1 MMTAL
6 PDLADEFEALE
17 RRAELREP
25 VETATGRGGFWKTG
39 LILCAGL
46 GLLLSAAG
54 IWAFP
59 SADNAE
65 RLIRLG
71 ASLGLFGAGAAVL
84 SVLGAGG
91 ERARAEIDPERRE
104 IRTYETDSRGCVFLT
119 GRYGFSQMSDISLR
133 DGTFQARDGEGRV
146 VVSVPVRGRARV
158 QAIHR
163 ALSLV

>member
-17 RRAELREP
+17 RRAELREL
-25 VETATGRGGFWKTG
+25 VGTATPPGGFWKTG
-39 LILCAGL
+39 LILCTGL
-46 GLLLSAAG
+46 GLMLSAAG

-71 ASLGLFGAGAAVL
+71 ASLGLFGIGAVVL
-84 SVLGAGG
+84 SMLATGG
-91 ERARAEIDPERRE
+91 ERARAEIDAERRD
-104 IRTYETDSRGCVFLT
+104 IRTYDIDSSGSVFLT
-119 GRYGFSQMSDISLR
+119 GRYDFSQMSDISLR

-146 VVSVPVRGRARV
+146 VVSVPVKGRARA
-158 QAIHR
+158 QAIRR

>member
-6 PDLADEFEALE
+6 PNLADEFEAFE

-25 VETATGRGGFWKTG
+25 VGTVVGQGGFWKTG

-46 GLLLSAAG
+46 GLLLAAAG

-65 RLIRLG
+65 RLVRLG
-71 ASLGLFGAGAAVL
+71 ASLGLFGIGAAVL
-84 SVLGAGG
+84 SMLGVGE
-91 ERARAEIDPERRE
+91 ERARAEIDAKRQE
-104 IRTYETDSRGCVFLT
+104 IRTYDIDSRGAVFLT
-119 GRYGFSQMSDISLR
+119 GRYGFSQLSDISLR
-133 DGTFQARDGEGRV
+133 DGTFQARDDEGRV
-146 VVSVPVRGRARV
+146 VVSVPVKGRARV
-158 QAIHR
+158 QAIRR